1 MQIVPGSAF
10 FKTVSGSAGARPDP
24 TPARQQAAA
33 AAQGSDAG
41 QSARRS
47 EAPRRVQEPSPS
59 NEIRRDLPRGSFI
72 DIQV

>member
-24 TPARQQAAA
+24 ASAQQLAA

-47 EAPRRVQEPSPS
+47 EAPRRVEEPSPS
-59 NEIRRDLPRGSFI
+59 NEVRRDLPRGSFI
-72 DIQV
+72 DIRV

>member
-24 TPARQQAAA
+24 TPARQQPA

-41 QSARRS
+41 QSAHRS
-47 EAPRRVQEPSPS
+47 EAPHRVLEASPP

>member
-24 TPARQQAAA
+24 ASARQLAA

-41 QSARRS
+41 QSARRGK
-47 EAPRRVQEPSPS
+47 APRRVQETSPS
-59 NEIRRDLPRGSFI
+59 NEIHRDLPRGYFI